1 MGRGPMTQSTWLGS
15 LIFDGARAVEGV
27 IPDIE
32 LHCARACD
40 SARRMLMEPK
50 IRPEEMV
57 ELVKDAVGRFP
68 AGTALY
74 IKPMFWA
81 DSGWIYPAQASTRL
95 TLHVFATPPPDGPD
109 LSAQVSNPRP
119 PAPDPAPT

>member
-1 MGRGPMTQSTWLGS
+1 
-15 LIFDGARAVEGV
+15 
-27 IPDIE
+27 
-32 LHCARACD
+32 
-40 SARRMLMEPK
+40 MLMEPK

-81 DSGWIYPAQASTRL
+81 DSGWIYPDPASTRFL
-95 TLHVFATPPPDGPD
+95 LNVFERPLPDGNGF
-109 LSAQVSNPRP
+109 SAHVSPRRR
-119 PAPDPAPT
+119 PAPGQAPNDPQAAALHAHSGHAPTGATDVRRAARRDKGGPVG